1 MRRYRWYH
9 SWSMS
14 PSMKELRMSMVK
26 KHDQK
31 SAIPMAAVKN
41 KGDQSFC
48 AFGASPSWTSS
59 LQAFVAKL
67 MIRHFCHRWYFFP

>member
-59 LQAFVAKL
+59 LQASL
-67 MIRHFCHRWYFFP
+67 PNS

>member
-1 MRRYRWYH
+1 
-9 SWSMS
+9 
-14 PSMKELRMSMVK
+14 MVK

-59 LQAFVAKL
+59 LQAFDAKL
-67 MIRHFCHRWYFFP
+67 MIRHFVIAGTFFHRVPR